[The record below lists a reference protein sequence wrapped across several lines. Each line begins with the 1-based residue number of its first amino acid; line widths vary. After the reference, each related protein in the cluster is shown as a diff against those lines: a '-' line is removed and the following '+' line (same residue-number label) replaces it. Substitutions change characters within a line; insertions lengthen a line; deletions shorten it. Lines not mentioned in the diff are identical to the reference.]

1 LAAGPAQTAALESGI
16 LATAMKDEP
25 EKPSWRKEHRPAQPA
40 SHEPVS
46 RRRTN
51 AGKGTRLKASVARI
65 KPVRR
70 GKTNKPAP
78 INPAAKPRR
87 MRKNRQTNLIPRNLK
102 PLQGITLGQN
112 ENQAHHFLPNCNSKL
127 PRLFMRQRGLSAG
140 LKQTWQCFGVKTSVF
155 FQAFSAYSSSVNLT
169 EQMTQLARQAKS
181 ASRDL
186 ARLPAAEKNACL
198 LAMAAAL
205 EQNAAV
211 IKQANAFDTE
221 AAAKHG
227 LSAAML
233 DRLKLDDKRI
243 SAMARGLR
251 EVAALP
257 DPVGKILD
265 ERVRPN
271 GLKLQKIS
279 TPIGVIVIIYESRP
293 NVTAD
298 AAALCFKSGNA
309 TILRGG
315 REAMNSNQL
324 IAKTMIDAGK
334 QAMAGRA
341 TSRAGFPEHAIQV
354 VPVTDREAIPVLLSL
369 TQYVDL
375 CMPRGGEGLI
385 RAVADCSKVPVIKH
399 YKGVCH
405 VFVDADADLKMA
417 GEIVM
422 NAKVQRP
429 AVCNAMETLLVDK
442 AVAETFLPQVAQK
455 LADKR
460 VELRCDA
467 VSLGLVQS
475 AIRNPQSAIKSAAEQ
490 DYFTEYNDYI
500 LNVRVVDGVRAA
512 IDHINHYGS
521 AHSDSVVTRNE
532 AHAKQFLAEVDSAA
546 VYWNAST
553 RFTDGGE
560 FGMGAEIG
568 ISTDKIGA
576 RGPMGLEELTSYKW
590 LGLGNGQLRT

>member
-1 LAAGPAQTAALESGI
+1 MAA
-16 LATAMKDEP
+16 M
-25 EKPSWRKEHRPAQPA
+25 
-40 SHEPVS
+40 
-46 RRRTN
+46 
-51 AGKGTRLKASVARI
+51 
-65 KPVRR
+65 
-70 GKTNKPAP
+70 
-78 INPAAKPRR
+78 
-87 MRKNRQTNLIPRNLK
+87 NLN
-102 PLQGITLGQN
+102 
-112 ENQAHHFLPNCNSKL
+112 
-127 PRLFMRQRGLSAG
+127 
-140 LKQTWQCFGVKTSVF
+140 
-155 FQAFSAYSSSVNLT
+155 
-169 EQMTQLARQAKS
+169 EQMTQLAKQAKA
-181 ASRDL
+181 ASREL
-186 ARLPAAEKNACL
+186 AKLSTREKNSCL
-198 LAMAAAL
+198 LAMADAL
-205 EQNAAV
+205 E
-211 IKQANAFDTE
+211 KKSSELKKANALDME
-221 AAAKHG
+221 VGAKLN

-243 SAMARGLR
+243 SAMAKGLR

-279 TPIGVIVIIYESRP
+279 TPIGVVVIIYESRP

-298 AAALCFKSGNA
+298 AASLCFKSGNA

-315 REAMNSNQL
+315 KEALNSNLL
-324 IAKTMIDAGK
+324 IARTMIDAGK
-334 QAMAGRA
+334 KTFAK
-341 TSRAGFPEHAIQV
+341 FPEHAIQV
-354 VPVTDREAIPVLLSL
+354 VSTTDRDAIKELLSL

-375 CMPRGGEGLI
+375 CMPRGGESLI

-417 GEIVM
+417 EEIVM

-442 AVAETFLPQVAQK
+442 TVAKKFLPAIGEK
-455 LADKR
+455 LFEKHVEIRADDLSR
-460 VELRCDA
+460 EILNSELK
-467 VSLGLVQS
+467 
-475 AIRNPQSAIKSAAEQ
+475 IKNSKLKSVAEQ

-512 IDHINHYGS
+512 IDHINFYGS
-521 AHSDSVVTRNE
+521 AHSDSIVTKNE
-532 AHAKQFLAEVDSAA
+532 ARAEQFLDEVDSAT

-576 RGPMGLEELTSYKW
+576 RGPMGLDELTSYKW
-590 LGLGNGQLRT
+590 LGIGNGQVRT